1 MHIFTTS
8 SCVWLRQGVAE
19 ALAEDGG
26 LTRVT
31 AVSSLSSPDAA
42 GLLEANGTE
51 KRLILLTFP
60 PRRPTVCLRS
70 VIFLLEWLKVRQH
83 IRGAGHIPCI
93 LWGSPHST
101 VTSGG
106 LLTGTGLPVIPWRV
120 TPHQLRQ
127 LLRRYA
133 DKKPHPT
140 PRVSSRLTHQEAMAL
155 HYALEG
161 DTLAQAAVKMGID
174 KKTVWTHR
182 RHALEFMGVRRTG
195 DLASINMMEVMRVTT
210 ATLTVSARHSGTR
223 PATGRLA

>member
-1 MHIFTTS
+1 M
-8 SCVWLRQGVAE
+8 
-19 ALAEDGG
+19 
-26 LTRVT
+26 
-31 AVSSLSSPDAA
+31 LS
-42 GLLEANGTE
+42 G
-51 KRLILLTFP
+51 
-60 PRRPTVCLRS
+60 
-70 VIFLLEWLKVRQH
+70 Q
-83 IRGAGHIPCI
+83 
-93 LWGSPHST
+93 
-101 VTSGG
+101 
-106 LLTGTGLPVIPWRV
+106 GLPVIPWRV

-161 DTLAQAAVKMGID
+161 DTLAQAAAKMGID

-195 DLASINMMEVMRVTT
+195 DLAGINMMEVMRVTT
-210 ATLTVSARHSGTR
+210 ATLTVSASHSGTR

>member
-83 IRGAGHIPCI
+83 IRGRRAYPLHPLGKQSARRDVRRSADRHRTARHPLACDA
-93 LWGSPHST
+93 SP
-101 VTSGG
+101 VTS
-106 LLTGTGLPVIPWRV
+106 
-120 TPHQLRQ
+120 
-127 LLRRYA
+127 A
-133 DKKPHPT
+133 
-140 PRVSSRLTHQEAMAL
+140 SSP
-155 HYALEG
+155 
-161 DTLAQAAVKMGID
+161 
-174 KKTVWTHR
+174 
-182 RHALEFMGVRRTG
+182 VRRQKTASHAPGVEPADASGG
-195 DLASINMMEVMRVTT
+195 DGPSL
-210 ATLTVSARHSGTR
+210 R
-223 PATGRLA
+223 P